1 MLIRITEN
9 DLHNIIK
16 ECLTEVVSKASYMKG
31 YANNKGEHIPYSEIR
46 YQQKYQTDD
55 NNKKP
60 RALSILVI
68 KTIVDSY
75 CKDVKI
81 YRNNQDA
88 LLKIVRKLRN
98 KVINGEGYKE
108 TIYNESTNGKTHIL
122 FDINNPH
129 KPMYQFYIKYDSN
142 SQNDE
147 IDKNNF
153 RSREFYE
160 WLKNRGIV
168 LEKPKRQRISRNTE
182 DNSKYYS
189 NWDMIVNHSIK
200 KWNKMRQN

>member
-1 MLIRITEN
+1 MICCLLRIDEGP
-9 DLHNIIK
+9 
-16 ECLTEVVSKASYMKG
+16 LTFAEK
-31 YANNKGEHIPYSEIR
+31 
-46 YQQKYQTDD
+46 Q
-55 NNKKP
+55 
-60 RALSILVI
+60 
-68 KTIVDSY
+68 
-75 CKDVKI
+75 
-81 YRNNQDA
+81 

-153 RSREFYE
+153 RSRESYE

-200 KWNKMRQN
+200 KWNKMR

>member
-1 MLIRITEN
+1 MLIKITEN

-142 SQNDE
+142 LCVPLITE
-147 IDKNNF
+147 IFNASHKFKIVYISFLLLYPIDIIKTKLSLKNN
-153 RSREFYE
+153 
-160 WLKNRGIV
+160 
-168 LEKPKRQRISRNTE
+168 PK
-182 DNSKYYS
+182 
-189 NWDMIVNHSIK
+189 
-200 KWNKMRQN
+200 

>member
-1 MLIRITEN
+1 MKKINNVNKNYWKN

-31 YANNKGEHIPYSEIR
+31 YTNNKGEHIPYSEIR

-122 FDINNPH
+122 FDLNWSVVLHFVKDCQENDKHYSIGDNIVRNIN
-129 KPMYQFYIKYDSN
+129 
-142 SQNDE
+142 
-147 IDKNNF
+147 DKT
-153 RSREFYE
+153 SET
-160 WLKNRGIV
+160 KIA
-168 LEKPKRQRISRNTE
+168 
-182 DNSKYYS
+182 D
-189 NWDMIVNHSIK
+189 
-200 KWNKMRQN
+200 